1 MGCDTMHE
9 LSVTQ
14 GILKIVEAE
23 AKKNDV
29 NKVLSVTLKVG
40 QLSGVMPQLI
50 QDYFDLVAMGTVV
63 EGAKLII
70 ERVPATI
77 KCLDCNEIS
86 SIDRIKLRCPKCNS
100 IEVKIIT
107 GKEFHI
113 ECMEVD
119 KDGD

>member
-1 MGCDTMHE
+1 MHE

-14 GILKIVEAE
+14 GILKIVDAE
-23 AKKNDV
+23 AKRNNV

-77 KCLDCNEIS
+77 KCLECNEVS
-86 SIDRIKLRCPKCNS
+86 PIDRIKLRCPKCNG
-100 IEVKIIT
+100 IEVKIVT